1 MKSKTELLDKT
12 KKKRILEKLEK
23 DYGVSK
29 LPHLFIK
36 TAKNKYRIYSGSLS
50 KEEIIELVK
59 NVNVELIGTRLCTID
74 DDDVRLTF
82 DIMNL
87 PIIKKQINKNIFE
100 IHDNEVE
107 NRLRGN
113 NIEIETKHDNK
124 FLAIKHKKDFLGIGM
139 NQRDHIK
146 NYVPKERRIK
156 GK

>member
-1 MKSKTELLDKT
+1 MKPKTELLDKT
-12 KKKRILEKLEK
+12 KKKKILEKLEEA
-23 DYGVSK
+23 YGVSK

-82 DIMNL
+82 DVMNL
-87 PIIKKQINKNIFE
+87 QIIKKKINKNIFE
-100 IHDNEVE
+100 IPDNEVE
-107 NRLRGN
+107 KWLRGN
-113 NIEIETKHDNK
+113 NIEIETKSKEK
-124 FLAIKHKKDFLGIGM
+124 FLAIKHKKDFLGIGV

>member
-1 MKSKTELLDKT
+1 MKPKIELLDKT
-12 KKKRILEKLEK
+12 KKRKVLNLLDEN
-23 DYGVSK
+23 YGVSK

-100 IHDNEVE
+100 IPDNEVE
-107 NRLRGN
+107 KWLRGN
-113 NIEIETKHDNK
+113 NIEIETKHDGK
-124 FLAIKHKKDFLGIGM
+124 FLAIKHKKDCLGIGM

-156 GK
+156 GQ